1 MTKNDTV
8 VVNGIRYDD
17 VTGLPIKEKEEKKL
31 GSGAKKV
38 PNKVSMRTSSI
49 AKPSNVASKSMHSTT
64 SRSST
69 LNRKFVKKP
78 KANPG
83 STPIIKKTSKDFV
96 KGGGAVKSPKV
107 QRTSKAPIVSRNL
120 STKKY
125 DDIIQNH
132 KNVKL
137 STTKEKTKVVT
148 NTTAPIKKTSPTA
161 KVAAQRPVTNRTSVG
176 SQRKFSDVK
185 SAAKPVASRT
195 TFVAKTVRNQNT
207 LRSKETSQN
216 ISNKSVKQPLP
227 ANEIKELVLKQ
238 AVKTAKDQS
247 EKPKIRVKGEGKR
260 RLKLIALLS
269 IFIVITL
276 SVLVYISMPQ
286 IALTFSNQKS
296 GISASYPSYIPDG
309 YRMSSLAKLDNNKV
323 TIDYSDNDNKAK
335 YTIYQE
341 TSNYNSYALLDNVV
355 KPKANDK
362 YETYTDRGL
371 TIYIWGNVKATWV
384 NRGILYTIEGNADL
398 STDQIK
404 SIALSF

>member
-31 GSGAKKV
+31 ESGAKKV
-38 PNKVSMRTSSI
+38 PNKISMRTSSI

-125 DDIIQNH
+125 GDIIQNH

-137 STTKEKTKVVT
+137 STTKEKPKVAT
-148 NTTAPIKKTSPTA
+148 NATVPTKKTSPTA
-161 KVAAQRPVTNRTSVG
+161 KVVTQRPAANRAGVT
-176 SQRKFSDVK
+176 SQRKFSDVRP
-185 SAAKPVASRT
+185 AAKSVTSRT
-195 TFVAKTVRNQNT
+195 TFVVKTIRNQNT
-207 LRSKETSQN
+207 LRSKGISQN

-384 NRGILYTIEGNADL
+384 NRGILYTIEGNANL

>member
-125 DDIIQNH
+125 GDIIQNH

-137 STTKEKTKVVT
+137 LTTKEKPKVTT
-148 NTTAPIKKTSPTA
+148 NTTVPTKKTSPTA
-161 KVAAQRPVTNRTSVG
+161 KVAAKRPVTNRTSVG
-176 SQRKFSDVK
+176 SQRKFSDVRP
-185 SAAKPVASRT
+185 AAKPVTSRT

-207 LRSKETSQN
+207 LRSKGISQN

-247 EKPKIRVKGEGKR
+247 EKPKIKVKGEGKR

-384 NRGILYTIEGNADL
+384 NRGILYTIEGNANL

>member
-31 GSGAKKV
+31 ESGAKKV

-49 AKPSNVASKSMHSTT
+49 AKPSNVASKFMHSTT

-107 QRTSKAPIVSRNL
+107 QRTSKAPIASRNL

-125 DDIIQNH
+125 GDIIQNH

-137 STTKEKTKVVT
+137 STTKEKPKVAT
-148 NTTAPIKKTSPTA
+148 NATVPTKKTSPTA
-161 KVAAQRPVTNRTSVG
+161 KVVTQRPAANRAGVT
-176 SQRKFSDVK
+176 SQRKFSDVRP
-185 SAAKPVASRT
+185 AAKPVTSRI
-195 TFVAKTVRNQNT
+195 TFVAKTIRNQNT
-207 LRSKETSQN
+207 LRSKGISQN

-260 RLKLIALLS
+260 RLKLIVLLS

-384 NRGILYTIEGNADL
+384 NRGILYTIEGNANL

>member
-31 GSGAKKV
+31 ESGAK
-38 PNKVSMRTSSI
+38 
-49 AKPSNVASKSMHSTT
+49 
-64 SRSST
+64 
-69 LNRKFVKKP
+69 
-78 KANPG
+78 
-83 STPIIKKTSKDFV
+83 
-96 KGGGAVKSPKV
+96 
-107 QRTSKAPIVSRNL
+107 RTSKAPIVSRNL

-125 DDIIQNH
+125 GDIIQNH

-137 STTKEKTKVVT
+137 STTKEKPKVAT
-148 NTTAPIKKTSPTA
+148 NTTVPTKETSPTA
-161 KVAAQRPVTNRTSVG
+161 KVVAQRPVTNRTSIS
-176 SQRKFSDVK
+176 SQRKFSDVRP
-185 SAAKPVASRT
+185 ATKPVTPKT
-195 TFVAKTVRNQNT
+195 TFVAKTVRNQNI
-207 LRSKETSQN
+207 LRSKGMSQN

-309 YRMSSLAKLDNNKV
+309 YRISSLAKLDNNKV

-384 NRGILYTIEGNADL
+384 NRGILYTIEGNANL

>member
-31 GSGAKKV
+31 ESGAKKV

-125 DDIIQNH
+125 GDIIQNH

-137 STTKEKTKVVT
+137 STTKEKSKVTT
-148 NTTAPIKKTSPTA
+148 NATVPTKKTSPTA
-161 KVAAQRPVTNRTSVG
+161 KVVTQRPAANRAGVT
-176 SQRKFSDVK
+176 SQRKFSDVRP
-185 SAAKPVASRT
+185 AAKPVTSRT

-207 LRSKETSQN
+207 LRSKGISQN

-384 NRGILYTIEGNADL
+384 NRGILYTIEGNANL

>member
-17 VTGLPIKEKEEKKL
+17 VTGLPIKGKEEKKL
-31 GSGAKKV
+31 ESGAKKV

-64 SRSST
+64 SRSCT
-69 LNRKFVKKP
+69 LNRNFVKKP

-83 STPIIKKTSKDFV
+83 STLIIKKTSKDFV

-125 DDIIQNH
+125 GDIIQNH

-137 STTKEKTKVVT
+137 STTKEKPKVAT
-148 NTTAPIKKTSPTA
+148 NATVPTKKTSPTA
-161 KVAAQRPVTNRTSVG
+161 KVVTQRPVTNRTSVG
-176 SQRKFSDVK
+176 SQRKFSDVRP
-185 SAAKPVASRT
+185 AAKSVTSRT
-195 TFVAKTVRNQNT
+195 TFVVKTIRNQNT
-207 LRSKETSQN
+207 LRSKGISQN

-384 NRGILYTIEGNADL
+384 NRGILYTIEGNANL